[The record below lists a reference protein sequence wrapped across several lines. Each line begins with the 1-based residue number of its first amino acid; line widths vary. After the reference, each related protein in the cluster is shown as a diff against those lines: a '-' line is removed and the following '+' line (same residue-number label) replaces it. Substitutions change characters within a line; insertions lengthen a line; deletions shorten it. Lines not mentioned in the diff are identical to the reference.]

1 MLLKARLIQV
11 SIEKKHK
18 SALEISRYL
27 QLINE
32 EYNSAMMEEVKLKN
46 QRRGTE
52 AEREIQSRIKSFI
65 ENGRTEIKQRQE
77 FSTWFHSMDLKILL
91 NIEKSLVE
99 KRCCFEIGIGKVGTQ
114 KDEKNKLTEL
124 DQTLEDAD
132 SFGLDLEKV
141 QKEIEATAST

>member
-1 MLLKARLIQV
+1 MEVRESRSNFGTKFKTKKIKYAIQYLIV
-11 SIEKKHK
+11 STLVQGKEDKTGI
-18 SALEISRYL
+18 
-27 QLINE
+27 
-32 EYNSAMMEEVKLKN
+32 
-46 QRRGTE
+46 T
-52 AEREIQSRIKSFI
+52 
-65 ENGRTEIKQRQE
+65 RQE